1 MAAQADNSKMK
12 LIGVAVGVLLLAIVG
27 YFFLGSDARATPQ
40 TSVNRSSQDV
50 ADDTL
55 AGSSDVP
62 TRGSAK
68 RDGNSS
74 RSRVQGDGEAGEDQ
88 LDEEEPEIKSKKK
101 SAKKR
106 PKRRPKRRKAEEED
120 EEEGASGTAASPP
133 RPF

>member
-1 MAAQADNSKMK
+1 MAAQADNKKMM
-12 LIGVAVGVLLLAIVG
+12 LVGVAVGVLLLAIVG

-40 TSVNRSSQDV
+40 ADVNRSSQGVTDE
-50 ADDTL
+50 TL
-55 AGSSDVP
+55 AESSDVP

-74 RSRVQGDGEAGEDQ
+74 RSRVQATGAAGEDQ
-88 LDEEEPEIKSKKK
+88 VDEEDSELVSKKK
-101 SAKKR
+101 TAKKR
-106 PKRRPKRRKAEEED
+106 PKRRPKRKRAEEED